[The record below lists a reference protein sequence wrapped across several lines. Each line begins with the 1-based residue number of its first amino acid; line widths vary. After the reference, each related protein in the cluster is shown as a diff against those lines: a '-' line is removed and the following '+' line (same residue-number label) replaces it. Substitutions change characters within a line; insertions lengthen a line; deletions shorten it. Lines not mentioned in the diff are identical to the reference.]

1 MRIYCV
7 VYEAVF
13 KLEADQI
20 TIHPGEAR
28 EGLGLVNKY
37 AKSDEEVFHF
47 LINSDSTWQKYLLR
61 AFISVRIERML
72 TREGLSEKRPVR
84 PRKK

>member
-1 MRIYCV
+1 M
-7 VYEAVF
+7 
-13 KLEADQI
+13 
-20 TIHPGEAR
+20 
-28 EGLGLVNKY
+28 NKY

-84 PRKK
+84 PRKKEYILVTAMLSSVASWKGLDQL